1 MISLISSLSLKLYLN
16 SLVYHRNI
24 FGSFSKVFGNLRTPS
39 EFFGILGKCSETF
52 VWPSLTREKL
62 FLSRE
67 HKIHS
72 YFASVHYVLHFVLKL
87 RSETGSRLA
96 SNAALAKTFHS
107 AVNKNT
113 SNWATFIQI
122 YALLFYLIQLCN
134 IQTLTLL
141 EPYLKPSTVLLRL
154 NISFHA
160 PTIKFKY
167 MRWENQPFSNTN
179 PSVKYILNFSTSS
192 IRYDQLKWV
201 Y

>member
-72 YFASVHYVLHFVLKL
+72 YFASVHFVLHFVLKL
-87 RSETGSRLA
+87 RSETGRRLA

-107 AVNKNT
+107 AVNKDT

-122 YALLFYLIQLCN
+122 ILFYLIQLCN

-154 NISFHA
+154 NTCISFHA
-160 PTIKFKY
+160 PTWIKFKY
-167 MRWENQPFSNTN
+167 MG
-179 PSVKYILNFSTSS
+179 
-192 IRYDQLKWV
+192 
-201 Y
+201 